1 MQSKF
6 RFITRDASPVLLG
19 IIIVVFLAGGI
30 TIAIFALRSDPV
42 SEILS
47 NDQVISVLYI
57 IEKDQKPLGSYV
69 LMCYPKTKKAAIYD
83 IPEEL
88 GMFIKSINR
97 YDRFETVYDPN
108 NVSNYESEISS
119 LLGVDIS
126 FTIVI
131 NTENLGKAVDL
142 IEGVELFIPS
152 KVELYNDDVGLV
164 LFPSGIN
171 RLDGD
176 KALSYIS
183 YKTPEEDR
191 ETVIFRRQR
200 FFLGFLKQQA
210 EMNEALKTPSV
221 SQIFQSFL
229 QTNLS
234 QRSRM
239 RLFDILSDIDTDRIN
254 IQTVG
259 GNMQTASGKTLLI
272 PHYFG
277 ALIKDIVRQVL
288 ISLIDTEESSMG
300 VRVFTVEVLNGT
312 AVNGLAGR
320 TAEVLRGFGYDVISI
335 SNADNS
341 NYDKTLV
348 IDRSSLEGAAKK
360 FADIIRCSNIR
371 SEYTDREDKDS
382 AIQNYEY
389 KSDFTLILGRDF
401 NVNGRYVTDN

>member
-6 RFITRDASPVLLG
+6 RFISKDASPVLLG
-19 IIIVVFLAGGI
+19 IIVVIFLAGGI

-47 NDQVISVLYI
+47 NDQVISILYI
-57 IEKDQKPLGSYV
+57 IEKDQKPLSSYV

-97 YDRFETVYDPN
+97 YDRFDTVYDPN
-108 NVSNYESEISS
+108 NVSNYEYEISS
-119 LLGVDIS
+119 LLGVDIN

-131 NTENLGKAVDL
+131 NTENLAKAVDL

-152 KVELYNDDVGLV
+152 KVSFNDNNGLV

-183 YKTPEEDR
+183 YKTPDEDR

-200 FFLGFLKQQA
+200 FFMGFLKRQA
-210 EMNEALKTPSV
+210 EMNETLKISSV
-221 SQIFQSFL
+221 SQMYQSFL

-234 QRSRM
+234 QRSRV
-239 RLFDILSDIDTDRIN
+239 RLFDILSEINIDRIN

-259 GNMQTASGKTLLI
+259 GNMQTASGKTILI
-272 PHYFG
+272 PYHFG
-277 ALIKDIVRQVL
+277 DLVKDIVLQVL
-288 ISLIDTEESSMG
+288 ITLVDTEESSMS

-312 AVNGLAGR
+312 TRNRLAGR

-341 NYDKTLV
+341 NYEKTLV
-348 IDRSSLEGAAKK
+348 IDRCGLDGAAKK
-360 FADIIRCSNIR
+360 FADIIRCTNIR
-371 SEYTDREDKDS
+371 NEYTSNENNDS
-382 AIQNYEY
+382 SIQNYEY
-389 KSDFTLILGRDF
+389 KSDFTLILGWDY
-401 NVNGRYVTDN
+401 NDNGRYVTSN